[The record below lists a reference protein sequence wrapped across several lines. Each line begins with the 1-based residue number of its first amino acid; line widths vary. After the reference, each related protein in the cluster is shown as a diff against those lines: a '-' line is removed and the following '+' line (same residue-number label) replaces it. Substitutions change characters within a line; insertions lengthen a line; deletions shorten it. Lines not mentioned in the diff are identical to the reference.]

1 MVDIVLPMGL
11 QTPSDPSVLP
21 LTHPL
26 GLHTCSYSEGGK
38 MIREHRGGIWEGERK
53 EGEKGQDQVW
63 EETGEKYRGS
73 GN

>member
-1 MVDIVLPMGL
+1 
-11 QTPSDPSVLP
+11 
-21 LTHPL
+21 
-26 GLHTCSYSEGGK
+26 